1 MASPASKK
9 PKSLVALHKDFMAN
23 HSYDYLNPP
32 QAPKPAQPIPQNL
45 PGQLGNTDVVDTFN
59 GLRQQAIPQ
68 GYKRPMVRRGMSGAE
83 LDANGQDPGSG
94 MKWFDANN
102 SPAQVDARNAR
113 QGVLDQRRG
122 QQMQAAG
129 SSAVAERQALQDMGQ
144 APFQLQQAA
153 HDANS
158 VKSDS
163 RGPNGESYMTM
174 FDGKGNAVG
183 TNLPPAQKPDWAGEN
198 ALYGGGDLSSTNPKN
213 PNLQQEIQQRFN
225 QDAQRPRV
233 DNKPLALNFLDSYAT
248 PGGSNASVVG
258 APASGTPVGGN
269 VSPPRAGGINPVDFF
284 GNIDTSKV
292 PAPTQTDWASL
303 LGNPGRPDISGFEE
317 QIQQKQ
323 QSQQAPDPLAVPF
336 NDPFVGAPYG
346 GKLSAAQNEIMG
358 LFAPKTT
365 GSGMFGERQ
374 QTGQVRPGNTGP
386 LDSVIPG
393 MPGQLGWPMM
403 QNKDVNS
410 FAQFFPGMDWSAD
423 YGDASRSRIQQNF
436 NDLIKQN
443 AIRVGPDGN
452 YQIIPQYPMEQ
463 LMKQY

>member
-1 MASPASKK
+1 MATKATKK
-9 PKSLVALHKDFMAN
+9 PGSLTAQNKDFMAN
-23 HSYDYLNPP
+23 FSYDRMNPP
-32 QAPKPAQPIPQNL
+32 APTRTGSLAARPAVPTTVQPSQMP
-45 PGQLGNTDVVDTFN
+45 NTDVVDTFN
-59 GLRQQAIPQ
+59 GLKQQATPQ
-68 GYKRPMVRRGMSGAE
+68 GYKRPVTRRGMSGQE
-83 LDANGQDPGSG
+83 LDANGKDPGSG
-94 MKWFDANN
+94 MAWFDANN

-113 QGVLDQRRG
+113 QGVIDQRRG
-122 QQMQAAG
+122 NAMAAAG
-129 SSAVAERQALQDMGQ
+129 ASAVAERKALQEMGQ
-144 APFQLQQAA
+144 APFQLQEANRA
-153 HDANS
+153 ANS
-158 VKSDS
+158 VKGND
-163 RGPNGESYMTM
+163 GYMTL

-183 TNLPPAQKPDWAGEN
+183 TNRPPAQPKNWAAEN
-198 ALYGGGDLSSTNPKN
+198 AAYGGGDLSATNPKN
-213 PNLQQEIQQRFN
+213 PNLQAQIQQGFN
-225 QDAQRPRV
+225 QDAQKPRA
-233 DNKPLALNFLDSYAT
+233 PQQPSSQNFLDSYAT

-258 APASGTPVGGN
+258 APSAPGTPVGG
-269 VSPPRAGGINPVDFF
+269 SFQAPKSTPQFSQPPPNSG
-284 GNIDTSKV
+284 
-292 PAPTQTDWASL
+292 PAPSSIDYGFDKQIADQLKSNMSA
-303 LGNPGRPDISGFEE
+303 PRP
-317 QIQQKQ
+317 Q
-323 QSQQAPDPLAVPF
+323 VPY

-374 QTGQVRPGNTGP
+374 QTGRVRPGNTGP

-423 YGDASRSRIQQNF
+423 YGDSSRSRIQQNF

-463 LMKQY
+463 MLKQY

>member
-1 MASPASKK
+1 MATKATKK
-9 PKSLVALHKDFMAN
+9 PQSLGAQNKDFMAN
-23 HSYDYLNPP
+23 FSYDMLNKNKPV
-32 QAPKPAQPIPQNL
+32 PAQPMPAPKAALQ
-45 PGQLGNTDVVDTFN
+45 PPPTQTPNTDVVDTFN
-59 GLRQQAIPQ
+59 GLKQQATPQ
-68 GYKRPMVRRGMSGAE
+68 GYKRPVTRRGMSGAE
-83 LDANGQDPGSG
+83 LGADGKDPGSG
-94 MKWFDANN
+94 MAWFDKNN

-122 QQMQAAG
+122 SQMATAG
-129 SSAVAERQALQDMGQ
+129 ASAVAERKALQDMGQ
-144 APFQLQQAA
+144 APFQLQEANRS
-153 HDANS
+153 ANS
-158 VKSDS
+158 VKGND
-163 RGPNGESYMTM
+163 GYMTL

-183 TNLPPAQKPDWAGEN
+183 TNRPMAKKAFDPGA
-198 ALYGGGDLSSTNPKN
+198 SSTNPMN
-213 PNLQQEIQQRFN
+213 PNLQAQIQQGFN
-225 QDAQRPRV
+225 QDAQQPRPMGPP
-233 DNKPLALNFLDSYAT
+233 KPASNFLDSYAT

-258 APASGTPVGGN
+258 APSSPGTPVGGSLQAPKPAPQFN
-269 VSPPRAGGINPVDFF
+269 QPPPNSGPAPSGINYSFDQQIADQLKQ
-284 GNIDTSKV
+284 NT
-292 PAPTQTDWASL
+292 PAPVS
-303 LGNPGRPDISGFEE
+303 S
-317 QIQQKQ
+317 
-323 QSQQAPDPLAVPF
+323 APY

-346 GKLSAAQNEIMG
+346 GKLNAAQNEIMG

-410 FAQFFPGMDWSAD
+410 FAQFFPGMNWSAD

-463 LMKQY
+463 MMKQY

>member
-1 MASPASKK
+1 MATKATKK
-9 PKSLVALHKDFMAN
+9 PQSLGAQNKDFMAN
-23 HSYDYLNPP
+23 FSYDMLNKKQPP
-32 QAPKPAQPIPQNL
+32 APVQSAL
-45 PGQLGNTDVVDTFN
+45 PPRPTQMPNTDVVDTFN
-59 GLRQQAIPQ
+59 GLKQQATPQ
-68 GYKRPMVRRGMSGAE
+68 GYKRPVTRRGMSGQE
-83 LDANGQDPGSG
+83 LDASGKDPGSG
-94 MKWFDANN
+94 MNWFDANN

-122 QQMQAAG
+122 SQMAAAG
-129 SSAVAERQALQDMGQ
+129 ASAVAERKALQDMGQ
-144 APFQLQQAA
+144 APFQLAEQNRA
-153 HDANS
+153 ANS
-158 VKSDS
+158 VKGND
-163 RGPNGESYMTM
+163 GYMTL

-183 TNLPPAQKPDWAGEN
+183 TNRPPAQKTNWAAQN
-198 ALYGGGDLSSTNPKN
+198 AAYPNQVGPALSSTNPMN
-213 PNLQQEIQQRFN
+213 PNLQAQIQQGFN
-225 QDAQRPRV
+225 QDAQQPRPMGPP
-233 DNKPLALNFLDSYAT
+233 KPASSFLDSYAT

-258 APASGTPVGGN
+258 APSAPGTPVGGN
-269 VSPPRAGGINPVDFF
+269 SQAPKPAPQFSQPPPNSGPAPSGINYNFDQQIADQLKQNTPAL
-284 GNIDTSKV
+284 
-292 PAPTQTDWASL
+292 APT
-303 LGNPGRPDISGFEE
+303 
-317 QIQQKQ
+317 
-323 QSQQAPDPLAVPF
+323 APY

-393 MPGQLGWPMM
+393 TPGQLGWPMM

-463 LMKQY
+463 MLKQY